1 MDPKLR
7 KAKLMFGLKGKK
19 KKKASTDLVLSNKGA
34 MDSEVEEPSEASAVL
49 EEKKNTEDQPD
60 TSAVRT
66 RIIPNNKRAKL
77 KTCIQKSDGKPQ
89 SFQISINITE
99 ARQLVGENIDPSVVI
114 EIGDEKKQTSVKEAT
129 NAPFYNEYFVFEFF
143 VHKEFFFDKVIKL
156 TVMHSKM
163 LGKSFSVGSFK
174 LDVWTVH
181 RQPGHR
187 FTNKWAMLTNP
198 SDISTGVKGYV
209 KCDISVSAKGDA
221 TQPGPKS
228 SDAAEEI
235 NKNLLIPEGYP
246 SERPWARYFVK
257 VYRAEGL
264 PRSNSG
270 MMANVTKAFI
280 GGDTALIDPYVVVGF
295 FKQEGRT
302 STQKSTAEPEW
313 NEQIVFTEMFPPLC
327 QRLKIQV
334 WDEGSMTDIVIGTHY
349 FDLRRI
355 SNDQDGDRGFLPTFG
370 PSWINLYGSER
381 SSSTGDDTVELNEGI
396 GEGVSFRGRIYMEL
410 AVEIMSGGT
419 GSESKLS
426 RTVKPQKDAKA
437 GKGGGK
443 DGKTPAGEGGG
454 GGAAEDDKG
463 KDVAAEVQP
472 VESPPAPNPDHSES
486 FLLFGTLFEATMID
500 RKIGDKPISFEFSMG
515 ICGNVLEASDKPAP
529 PPSPDVRRRRV
540 LDVPDSAD
548 RTGSSTRSTSPTFSP
563 SSLLLPREPQVMP
576 PDPTSTPPDPT
587 STPPA
592 PTSTP
597 LAPTSMPS
605 APTST
610 PSDPTS
616 TPLAPTST
624 PSDPTSTPSDP
635 TSTPSDPTSTPSAPT
650 STPSDPTST
659 PSDPKFTP
667 PSPKLAPPS
676 AKLAPPSAK
685 LAPRSP
691 KFALRSPKFTP
702 SAPMFKPSPPKPPPP
717 HPKSATPPQKPL
729 IVAGNKH
736 YMYLPLET
744 EKPCINVLSNWENR
758 TYRLYNS
765 NILESIAVLFEE
777 GVAGAAELHK
787 KSDPGTPLLLKTVL
801 KEFCVD
807 ARSFIAKAEDKLK
820 AELKSSYLTQ
830 LDRKRLTLCK
840 QELDSMIEE
849 AQSMVDNKK
858 FPGGVKKML
867 LNARKIQKK
876 LRFLVEEPQHTV
888 PDVFVWLLSNN
899 KRVAYARIR
908 ARDLLHS
915 SSREA
920 RGIHCGKILTLFLKP
935 PGKCGADL
943 TVQAKV
949 DVYLWYGASADSI
962 HMLDDLPTGYG
973 LATGIGRGPPTAL
986 LCAVQHM
993 FQLRCHMYQA
1003 RGLIAADTTGLSDPF
1018 ARVTCLSHSQT
1029 TKVIS
1034 QTLSPTWNQS
1044 LLMNHLLLI
1053 GDLRHIQEEPLRI
1066 LVEVY
1071 DEDMLGKP
1079 EYLGSTVAVPEVRLA
1094 SEPYTP
1100 PTLHY
1105 SPIHCGSQPGGDL
1118 LAAFELLQIPE
1129 SGERSLP
1136 ALEKQQGGFYTVPAN
1151 IRPVLSTFRL
1161 EVLFW
1166 GMRELKKVQ
1175 LLSVDRPQVFIECAG
1190 ITLRSSVIQKC
1201 KSNPN
1206 FTTLV
1211 DAIELELPENEHL
1224 HPPLSITVV
1233 DWRAFGRSTLVGNH
1247 IINNLIA
1254 FKYIPPPPL
1263 PAPIEIHEPPKAK
1276 ETLIPPLAPQPQS
1289 THSQGLYQS
1298 AGDTRWSVP
1307 LKIQDFFITV
1317 EDEAPPPP
1325 PAPAPPTLK
1334 EEAKKKKDMLP
1345 GSTRGRST
1353 KRKKRTVD
1361 DESAACVIDWW
1372 SKYYASVGKQVKQDD
1387 SPFPEVF
1394 KKVSSK
1400 KKPKVKETVDP
1411 KLGLPSK
1418 LATLKLY
1425 TKELE
1430 TGFGPFDDWV
1440 NTYDLFR
1447 GKANEDEERI
1457 VGKFKGRFCLYKLDE
1472 DMADDT
1478 GDFKVNKGIPPNGL
1492 VEVLIRVYIVS
1503 ASNLHPADPDG
1514 KADPYIVLRLGKNE
1528 IKDRDNYIPKQLNP
1542 VFGRSFEMQAT
1553 FPQESLLSVVIYDYD
1568 LVGGDDLMGET
1579 LIDLENRFYSR
1590 HRATCGLPTEYSLTG
1605 YNAWRDCLK
1614 PSELLSQLCN
1624 DNGLGDPVFSPGRI
1638 TVAGKVF
1645 IGKTFFTQE
1654 EEEPLESFEEL
1665 SLKILHRWAE
1675 IPAVGCK
1682 LVPEHIET
1690 RTLFSKARPGME
1702 QGQVQMWVD
1711 MFPVDSPH
1719 PGPSVDISPR
1729 KPKGYE
1735 LRVIIWDTADVIL
1748 TDSSFLTGE
1757 QSSDIYVKGWL
1768 KGLEDDRQE
1777 TDVHYNSLTGEGNFN
1792 WRFVFPFSYLPAEKV
1807 IVVSKKEHIFSLDK
1821 SEQKLPAVLSLQVW
1835 DFETL
1840 SSDDFLGTVE
1850 LDLHDFPRGSKTAKS
1865 CQMDMMTGGKDK
1877 ISIFQQKRSR
1887 GWWPFIKSG
1896 ELTGKVEAEFHL
1908 VIAEE
1913 AEKNPVGRAR
1923 KEPEPLPKPNRP
1935 DTSFSWFLNPFTCFF
1950 HLVWGKYKKYIIIG
1964 LLLLLTALF
1973 LALLFYTLPG
1983 AITQRIVNG

>member
-1 MDPKLR
+1 MDRSESPASIRR
-7 KAKLMFGLKGKK
+7 KAKLMIGLKGKK
-19 KKKASTDLVLSNKGA
+19 KKKVSTGLVLENKGA
-34 MDSEVEEPSEASAVL
+34 MDSEVEEPSEASAL
-49 EEKKNTEDQPD
+49 LAKGNTEDQPD
-60 TSAVRT
+60 TSAVRI

-77 KTCIQKSDGKPQ
+77 KTCIQKSEGKPQ

-143 VHKEFFFDKVIKL
+143 AYKELFFDKVIKL

-163 LGKSFSVGSFK
+163 MRSFCVGSFK

-181 RQPGHR
+181 RQPGHQ

-198 SDISTGVKGYV
+198 SDINTGVKGYV
-209 KCDISVSAKGDA
+209 KCDITVSAKGDA
-221 TQPGPKS
+221 IQPGPKS

-235 NKNLLIPEGYP
+235 NKNLLIPEGFP
-246 SERPWARYFVK
+246 TERPWARYFVK

-295 FKQEGRT
+295 FKQVGRT

-334 WDEGSMTDIVIGTHY
+334 WDEGSMTDVAIGTHY

-355 SNDQDGDRGFLPTFG
+355 SNEQDGDRGFLPTFG
-370 PSWINLYGSER
+370 PAWINLYGSVR
-381 SSSTGDDTVELNEGI
+381 SGSIGDDTVELNEGI
-396 GEGVSFRGRIYMEL
+396 GEGVSFRGRVYMEL
-410 AVEIMSGGT
+410 AVEIMSGGA

-426 RTVKPQKDAKA
+426 KTVKPSNDAKA

-443 DGKTPAGEGGG
+443 DGKTPAGGGG

-463 KDVAAEVQP
+463 KGVAAEVQP
-472 VESPPAPNPDHSES
+472 VESPPVVSSDNES

-515 ICGNVLEASDKPAP
+515 NCGNVLEAPEKPAP
-529 PPSPDVRRRRV
+529 VPSPGVRRRRV
-540 LDVPDSAD
+540 LEVPDSGD
-548 RTGSSTRSTSPTFSP
+548 TIGSSSRSTSPTPSP
-563 SSLLLPREPQVMP
+563 SSLLLPREPQ
-576 PDPTSTPPDPT
+576 D
-587 STPPA
+587 
-592 PTSTP
+592 
-597 LAPTSMPS
+597 MPS
-605 APTST
+605 APRST
-610 PSDPTS
+610 PS
-616 TPLAPTST
+616 
-624 PSDPTSTPSDP
+624 
-635 TSTPSDPTSTPSAPT
+635 
-650 STPSDPTST
+650 
-659 PSDPKFTP
+659 
-667 PSPKLAPPS
+667 
-676 AKLAPPSAK
+676 
-685 LAPRSP
+685 
-691 KFALRSPKFTP
+691 
-702 SAPMFKPSPPKPPPP
+702 
-717 HPKSATPPQKPL
+717 SATPPQKPL
-729 IVAGNKH
+729 IVAGNKY
-736 YMYLPLET
+736 YMYLPLEK

-765 NILESIAVLFEE
+765 NILENIAVLFEE
-777 GVAGAAELHK
+777 GVAGAAGLHK
-787 KSDPGTPLLLKTVL
+787 KSDPGAAHMLKTIL
-801 KEFCVD
+801 KEFCMD
-807 ARSFIAKAEDKLK
+807 ARSFIATAEDKLK

-840 QELDSMIEE
+840 QELESMIGE
-849 AQSMVDNKK
+849 AESMVESKK
-858 FPGGVKKML
+858 LAGGVKKML
-867 LNARKIQKK
+867 QNAKKLQQK

-888 PDVFVWLLSNN
+888 PDVFVWMLSNN

-915 SSREA
+915 SSQEA
-920 RGIHCGKILTLFLKP
+920 RGIHCGKILTLFLMP
-935 PGKCGADL
+935 PGKRGADL

-949 DVYLWYGASADSI
+949 DVYLWYGTFSDSI
-962 HMLDDLPTGYG
+962 HMLDDLPAGYG
-973 LATGIGRGPPTAL
+973 LATGGGSDPPTAL
-986 LCAVQHM
+986 LCAVQHT

-1044 LLMNHLLLI
+1044 LLMSRLLLI
-1053 GDLRHIQEEPLRI
+1053 GDLYHIQKEPLRI

-1094 SEPYTP
+1094 SEPYAP
-1100 PTLHY
+1100 PTLQY
-1105 SPIHCGSQPGGDL
+1105 SPLHCGSQTGGDL

-1129 SGERSLP
+1129 SGERGLP
-1136 ALEKQQGGFYTVPAN
+1136 ALEKEQGGFYTVPAN
-1151 IRPVLSTFRL
+1151 IRPVLSTYRL

-1190 ITLRSSVIQKC
+1190 ITLRSSVIQKY

-1247 IINNLIA
+1247 IINNLKA
-1254 FKYIPPPPL
+1254 FKYIPPPALPAPALPAPAL
-1263 PAPIEIHEPPKAK
+1263 PAPIQIHEPPKAK
-1276 ETLIPPLAPQPQS
+1276 ETPGPSLAPQPQS
-1289 THSQGLYQS
+1289 TQGLYQS

-1307 LKIQDFFITV
+1307 LRIQDFFITV

-1325 PAPAPPTLK
+1325 PAPPPPK
-1334 EEAKKKKDMLP
+1334 EEPKKKRVKIQDTQAV
-1345 GSTRGRST
+1345 STRGRST
-1353 KRKKRTVD
+1353 KRTKRTVA

-1372 SKYYASVGKQVKQDD
+1372 SKYYASVEKQVKQGD
-1387 SPFPEVF
+1387 SPFLKVF
-1394 KKVSSK
+1394 DKALPYQGLLSDGIDSLLSSK
-1400 KKPKVKETVDP
+1400 KKQKEKETVDP

-1430 TGFGPFDDWV
+1430 TDFGPFNDWV
-1440 NTYDLFR
+1440 NTYELFR
-1447 GKANEDEERI
+1447 GKANEDEGANEERF

-1478 GDFKVNKGIPPNGL
+1478 GDFKVNRGIPPNGL
-1492 VEVLIRVYIVS
+1492 VQVLIRVYIVS
-1503 ASNLHPADPDG
+1503 ASNLHPADADG
-1514 KADPYIVLRLGKNE
+1514 KADPYVVLRLGKNE

-1568 LVGGDDLMGET
+1568 MVGGDDLMGET
-1579 LIDLENRFYSR
+1579 RIDLENRFYSR
-1590 HRATCGLPTEYSLTG
+1590 HRATCGLPTEYSLHG

-1624 DNGLGDPVFSPGRI
+1624 DNGLDEPVFSPGRI

-1645 IGKTFFTQE
+1645 IGKTWFIQE
-1654 EEEPLESFEEL
+1654 EEPMESYEHL
-1665 SLKILHRWAE
+1665 ALKILHRWAE

-1690 RTLFSKARPGME
+1690 RTLFNKARPGME
-1702 QGQVQMWVD
+1702 QGQLQMWVD

-1735 LRVIIWDTADVIL
+1735 LRIIIWNTEDVIL

-1807 IVVSKKEHIFSLDK
+1807 IVVTKKEHIFSLDK
-1821 SEQKLPAVLSLQVW
+1821 SEQKLPAILSLQVW

-1850 LDLHDFPRGSKTAKS
+1850 FDLHDFPRGSKTAKS
-1865 CQMDMMTGGKDK
+1865 CQMDMMTDGTER

-1935 DTSFSWFLNPFTCFF
+1935 DTSFSWFINPFKCFF
-1950 HLVWGKYKKYIIIG
+1950 HLVWGTYKKYIIIG